1 MKGGETA
8 NVRSDY
14 APPVSTRPCTVCGA
28 VLRDG
33 VCPNGHPQRA
43 ASRAREQ
50 RRAGPL
56 LVLVTVL
63 VLLVAGGAYTALTW
77 YPRRAATDLMQP
89 SSTEFAVAAGA
100 YRAAI
105 GALPPA
111 ATDPQV
117 LVDQS
122 ATILTAAGAARQQ
135 LTDASSLLEGREP
148 TDLPVISDRPPL
160 NTAIRLREEMLA
172 FYTMALETVAD
183 VESAA
188 GYLSSLAP
196 ILPELDN
203 LATTLTDPDDL
214 GAAVAAAT
222 PVADQV
228 IADLQALTPPDELGG
243 LHSSLAAIARRIRA
257 DLDELTETGQ
267 TGQTPVTRALL
278 ENVRTDIGTLR
289 ETMGTAP
296 DAARQ
301 AGLGAQIEEIE
312 VRIVG
317 IIEALTTLRDRYDI
331 TGLTIP

>member
-1 MKGGETA
+1 
-8 NVRSDY
+8 
-14 APPVSTRPCTVCGA
+14 VSTRLCTVCGA

-33 VCPNGHPQRA
+33 VCPNGHPQRV

-56 LVLVTVL
+56 FVLVAVL
-63 VLLVAGGAYTALTW
+63 VLLLAGGAYTALKW
-77 YPRRAATDLMQP
+77 YPRRAATDLMRP
-89 SSTEFAVAAGA
+89 SSAEFTATAGA
-100 YRAAI
+100 YHAAI

-111 ATDPQV
+111 STDPQV

-122 ATILTAAGAARQQ
+122 ATLLSATGTARQQ
-135 LTDASSLLEGREP
+135 LTDASSRLDGREP

-160 NTAIRLREEMLA
+160 GDAIGVREEMLA
-172 FYTMALETVAD
+172 FYTTALETIAD
-183 VESAA
+183 VESVA

-196 ILPELDN
+196 VLPELDD
-203 LATTLTDPDDL
+203 LAATLESPEDL
-214 GAAVAAAT
+214 NGAVAAAT

-267 TGQTPVTRALL
+267 AGSPVTRALL
-278 ENVRTDIGTLR
+278 QDLRTDIGTLR

-301 AGLGAQIEEIE
+301 AGLGTQIEDVEA
-312 VRIVG
+312 RIVG
-317 IIEALTTLRDRYDI
+317 IIDGLATLRDRYDI
-331 TGLTIP
+331 SGLTIP